1 MQVSGAAAKQA
12 AVAGN
17 YFSNMCLAGEQSPY
31 LKDIE
36 QVGVAQQQQQP
47 SQLIATSAQQCRGR
61 LRSMCR
67 AAPNVAA
74 AESTN
79 ENFSFNP
86 SHHVLTSCAP

>member
-47 SQLIATSAQQCRGR
+47 SQLIATPAQQCRGC